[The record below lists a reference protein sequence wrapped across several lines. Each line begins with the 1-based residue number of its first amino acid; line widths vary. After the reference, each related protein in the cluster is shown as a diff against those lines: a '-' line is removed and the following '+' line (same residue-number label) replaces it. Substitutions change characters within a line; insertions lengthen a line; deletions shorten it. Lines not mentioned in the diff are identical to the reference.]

1 MAAMQVLGTGVD
13 IIEISRLEY
22 ALRRFPRL
30 RDRLFTEREKAEA
43 KSRGNDM
50 SFLAGR
56 FAAKEAVA
64 KALGR
69 SCAWREVE
77 ILRGGLGRPRVM
89 LSGRAARA
97 GEGLRVLVSI
107 SHCRQYAVASA
118 VAVVHER

>member
-1 MAAMQVLGTGVD
+1 MQVLGTGVD

-30 RDRLFTEREKAEA
+30 RERLFSERERADA
-43 KSRGNDM
+43 RSRTHEV

-77 ILRGGLGRPRVM
+77 ILRGALGRPRVV
-89 LSGRAARA
+89 LSGRAARV
-97 GEGLRVLVSI
+97 GEGVRVMVSI

-118 VAVVHER
+118 VTLVGER